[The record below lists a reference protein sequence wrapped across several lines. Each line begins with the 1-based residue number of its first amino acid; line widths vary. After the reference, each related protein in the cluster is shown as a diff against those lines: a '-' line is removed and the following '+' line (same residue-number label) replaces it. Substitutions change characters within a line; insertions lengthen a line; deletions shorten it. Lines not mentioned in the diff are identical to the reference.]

1 MSHRQIQMPPLHK
14 PIANHKVLQ
23 CASVSVKH
31 RAVNHLHKGSSL
43 PVGFD
48 VSALRKDDIQYQ
60 LQIIYIRIWRAIF
73 KRHRFLINS
82 FYVWP
87 KRRAGAGVGVDMT
100 FFLALCHEPG
110 CMSHEPWAM
119 SLLNVLMNNNN
130 DSWIKFILFSKLQS
144 VKSFKTSHFQQDCY
158 QKQRNGK
165 THMSGVFKIWVSL
178 LSPHDMFTNYFRSDD
193 CASMWLQRSVD
204 GDSWIL
210 WNQLTRIN
218 VPECNTIRCLSLMLQ
233 CSLPPMAQ
241 GC

>member
-1 MSHRQIQMPPLHK
+1 MSRHYEKTIFNTSYK
-14 PIANHKVLQ
+14 SFTSESDVLFLNDIDFWSIHFTCGPRGGLVQ
-23 CASVSVKH
+23 GWESTWHFSWPCAT
-31 RAVNHLHKGSSL
+31 SL
-43 PVGFD
+43 D
-48 VSALRKDDIQYQ
+48 A
-60 LQIIYIRIWRAIF
+60 
-73 KRHRFLINS
+73 
-82 FYVWP
+82 
-87 KRRAGAGVGVDMT
+87 
-100 FFLALCHEPG
+100 
-110 CMSHEPWAM
+110 WAM

-144 VKSFKTSHFQQDCY
+144 FKSFKTSHFQQDCY

-165 THMSGVFKIWVSL
+165 THMSGVFKIWVSR

-210 WNQLTRIN
+210 WNQWTRIN
-218 VPECNTIRCLSLMLQ
+218 VSECNAIRCLSLMLQ